1 MLYVSYHSFQQ
12 NLFSVLN
19 FGGWFGVLSNKFIVF
34 DIPLLCYYVNLR
46 SSIIFCLFSGDMY
59 SFISLICSSPFVTV
73 SKLFFGEVFETFVIL
88 AVVLLPI
95 RSWVNSAVFWIA
107 IFEAILCGSV
117 ANCLARSRSFRRYFG
132 QNSASFFIF

>member
-95 RSWVNSAVFWIA
+95 KSRVNSVFWIA